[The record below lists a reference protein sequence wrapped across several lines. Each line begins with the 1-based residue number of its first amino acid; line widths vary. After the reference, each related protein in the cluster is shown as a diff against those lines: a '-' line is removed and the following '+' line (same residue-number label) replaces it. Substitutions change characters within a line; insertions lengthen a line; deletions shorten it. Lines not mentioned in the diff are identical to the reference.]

1 MGDLEEERRELRAR
15 SQRHRGGHDE
25 AERKHDDAQ
34 ADQDAAELALTRV
47 RLAHEEEAG
56 ADENQERR
64 QERKVEGEHAG
75 HQGRTEVGA
84 ENRREGHV
92 GGEKAFGLNAR
103 HDERGGG
110 GALEK
115 RCERGAR
122 RHGDGPVLEPDGEEV
137 LEGHTEGAEHPGLDH
152 VGSPEQEGD
161 ASGHVDE
168 RLHKSLPP
176 WKNVL
181 KIGGCLSILA
191 EGPFKVLFLRENA
204 L

>member
-1 MGDLEEERRELRAR
+1 MSVAAVELWRR
-15 SQRHRGGHDE
+15 
-25 AERKHDDAQ
+25 DAS
-34 ADQDAAELALTRV
+34 
-47 RLAHEEEAG
+47 
-56 ADENQERR
+56 
-64 QERKVEGEHAG
+64 
-75 HQGRTEVGA
+75 VGA
-84 ENRREGHV
+84 
-92 GGEKAFGLNAR
+92 
-103 HDERGGG
+103 
-110 GALEK
+110 
-115 RCERGAR
+115 
-122 RHGDGPVLEPDGEEV
+122 DGPVLEPDGEEV

-176 WKNVL
+176 WENVL

>member
-1 MGDLEEERRELRAR
+1 MSFDISGRSVQSALPAGKRFVAKPRYNVPIRACR
-15 SQRHRGGHDE
+15 ACGGHG
-25 AERKHDDAQ
+25 
-34 ADQDAAELALTRV
+34 TR
-47 RLAHEEEAG
+47 
-56 ADENQERR
+56 RR
-64 QERKVEGEHAG
+64 NG

-122 RHGDGPVLEPDGEEV
+122 RHGDGPVLEPDGDEV